1 MQKALSIIL
10 LFMFQQLV
18 ATPAI
23 AQSPPKE
30 MVGILNLRER
40 AFGPAD
46 QDSTNDNTRSGL
58 LVVEIRTTHPVNR
71 STPPEQ
77 ITVSRTQFEALKISE
92 DGVPGIIVYGHYN
105 DWLRVRLDDVDVW
118 LKREPIDGYM
128 DYPEF
133 LGAGYLSYLQSP
145 VIRVADY
152 PGGPM
157 REVRFAPSNSS
168 NLQYFEPA
176 VDVIGRAVI
185 QDFEAYDERA
195 RKRYGHSHTK
205 EYWLKITLPEATC
218 ADEAVVAEGEFIT
231 AWIRARDENDD
242 YTVAFISGGC

>member
-1 MQKALSIIL
+1 
-10 LFMFQQLV
+10 
-18 ATPAI
+18 
-23 AQSPPKE
+23 
-30 MVGILNLRER
+30 
-40 AFGPAD
+40 
-46 QDSTNDNTRSGL
+46 
-58 LVVEIRTTHPVNR
+58 
-71 STPPEQ
+71 

-195 RKRYGHSHTK
+195 RTRYGHSHTK